1 VRETRFLRRE
11 EKEESVEGD
20 GAFWWAAMAI
30 WLAAEGCAIGERR
43 GKTIFFFFFFKKRKR
58 KKGYYVRIAVSQRIY
73 LTQGWPLQTFFFL
86 FLFGF
91 LFLLMGFLRCC
102 PIKR

>member
-1 VRETRFLRRE
+1 MERFGGRPWLFGWLLKVVRSGRE
-11 EKEESVEGD
+11 E
-20 GAFWWAAMAI
+20 
-30 WLAAEGCAIGERR
+30 EREF
-43 GKTIFFFFFFKKRKR
+43 FFFFFFKKRKR